1 MSIATELT
9 RMAQNAASVDA
20 AKTAIASAITAKGGT
35 VGQSDG
41 LEDFPDAIEGI
52 PSGGNNCYFSGTLLL
67 NNVETRDIVIPIDT
81 SNFDN
86 YVFYIWV
93 NRTGKIIDG
102 ELVWNQVAEVPGTGK
117 SWFAYAY
124 GISTKTDLFP
134 ATPVLYFNTGE
145 MNASKRP
152 ANQANTSYW
161 IKNVNNGGIDG
172 HIIPSKVTGGLRLLQ
187 NNPSYFFCF
196 NGFAVEYNYRVWGI
210 CGSGVKWQA
219 PQGG

>member
-1 MSIATELT
+1 MSLSPYVERIAEAT
-9 RMAQNAASVDA
+9 QSIQA
-20 AKTAIASAITAKGGT
+20 AKTAIASAITAKGGAVRT
-35 VGQSDG
+35 SDG
-41 LEDFPDAIEGI
+41 FEDFSSAIAEIPD
-52 PSGGNNCYFSGTLLL
+52 GGNNCYFSGTLLL

-117 SWFAYAY
+117 NWFAYAY

-134 ATPVLYFNTGE
+134 ATPVLYFNTGA
-145 MNASKRP
+145 MNASKQP
-152 ANQANTSYW
+152 SNQAGTSYW
-161 IKNVNNGGIDG
+161 IKNVNNGGTAG
-172 HIIPSKVTGGLRLLQ
+172 HIVPSKVTGGLRLFQ
-187 NNPSYFFCF
+187 NNPDYFFCLD
-196 NGFAVEYNYRVWGI
+196 GFAVEYNYRVWGI